1 MIAPVRGTQTSIPA
15 RVPFVT
21 RAERT
26 GLLTGDGIGPSR
38 SPAVPPLPPAPEIV
52 RHSAAGPSVSL
63 KTTPQAAVRI
73 AAGLHQVRVVAG
85 VRLAYP
91 SQDLRAIE
99 SSAPLQHGQTHGLT
113 EHVGNDLAANVRRL
127 EAQPQIRAAGGYT
140 DEVRAQLATDGT
152 IGNPANQQAI
162 AAFLTDPGRL
172 KLALQR
178 VDLGTTVGTT
188 TTRDDLDAGHPQL
201 IPGRTATV
209 VLIKDATFPEG
220 YRILTTYPD
229 TRPSEVDARGKRQP

>member
-1 MIAPVRGTQTSIPA
+1 M
-15 RVPFVT
+15 
-21 RAERT
+21 AE
-26 GLLTGDGIGPSR
+26 DGIALSR
-38 SPAVPPLPPAPEIV
+38 SSVSAVVAPPPGIV
-52 RHSAAGPSVSL
+52 RHAAAGPSVPL
-63 KTTPQAAVRI
+63 KTTPLAAVRI
-73 AAGLHQVRVVAG
+73 AAGLHQVRIVAG

-91 SQDLRAIE
+91 SQDLSAIE
-99 SSAPLQHGQTHGLT
+99 SSDPLEHGQTHGLT

-152 IGNPANQQAI
+152 IGNPANQRAI
-162 AAFLTDPGRL
+162 ASFLADPERL
-172 KLALQR
+172 KMALER

-188 TTRDDLDAGHPQL
+188 TTRDDLAAGHPRL

-209 VLIKDATFPEG
+209 VLIKDTTFPEG

-229 TRPSEVDARGKRQP
+229 TRPSEVDARGNRQP